1 MSSTIRP
8 RSRRG
13 EGRRLRQEI
22 LDATEDLLI
31 ETGSE
36 ESVSIRAVAER
47 VGVTSPAIYRHF
59 TDKQALL
66 FEVCSLQFTRLHEH
80 LDAVMAMEADA
91 TARLQACGRA
101 YVDFGL
107 AHPEAYRIMFMAHS
121 DWTPETYEGQ
131 VLGDEG
137 SFMALVRV
145 VADVITELDIDRDP
159 FQASV
164 LLWTAMHGVT
174 SLLISK
180 PNFPWPPVEQLVAD
194 VCSSHLR
201 GTFGQE

>member
-1 MSSTIRP
+1 MTASRP

-13 EGRRLRQEI
+13 EGRLLRGEI
-22 LDATEDLLI
+22 LDATEALLI

-36 ESVSIRAVAER
+36 DAVSIRAVADQ
-47 VGVTSPAIYRHF
+47 VGVTAPAIYRHF
-59 TDKQALL
+59 ADKQTLL
-66 FEVCSLQFTRLHEH
+66 FEVCSRQFTRLQDH
-80 LDAVMAMEADA
+80 LDTVMAMEADA

-101 YVDFGL
+101 YVEFGV
-107 AHPEAYRIMFMAHS
+107 AHPEAYRIMFMARS

-145 VADVITELDIDRDP
+145 VAAVIDELGIERDP
-159 FQASV
+159 FEASV
-164 LLWTAMHGVT
+164 VLWTAMHGVT

-180 PNFPWPPVEQLVAD
+180 PNFPWPPVDRLVTD
-194 VCSSHLR
+194 VCNAHLR
-201 GTFGQE
+201 GTFGQD